1 MVDKL
6 KVYLFNKS
14 FTIEKYFFEDRLNFL
29 MDYCVIDQSTLSSTR
44 VNSLAIGIIEHITK
58 FFYLTTS
65 SSANIQDG
73 SPAA

>member
-6 KVYLFNKS
+6 KVYLLTKLSQFKS
-14 FTIEKYFFEDRLNFL
+14 IFFENSLNFL
-29 MDYCVIDQSTLSSTR
+29 LDYCVIDQSTLSSTQ

>member
-14 FTIEKYFFEDRLNFL
+14 FTIEKYFFEDPLNFL

-44 VNSLAIGIIEHITK
+44 VNSLAIGMVEHINR

>member
-6 KVYLFNKS
+6 KVYLFNKT
-14 FTIEKYFFEDRLNFL
+14 FTIEKYFFEVPLNFL

-44 VNSLAIGIIEHITK
+44 VNSLAIGMVEHINR